1 MSIIKSSTFIIEDD
15 ISFLEIDD
23 NQNLMLVMSYFGEQ
37 DGFGTDEIL
46 GFAYEINNWKETDG
60 NIELIIKANIESSL
74 KHKIYDYTSQI
85 TNLTDVEAKPLMET
99 IKKRLINMINM
110 IDEIRYEE

>member
-1 MSIIKSSTFIIEDD
+1 MSIIKSSKFIIEDD

-23 NQNLMLVMSYFGEQ
+23 NQNLMLVMRYFGEQ

-46 GFAYEINNWKETDG
+46 GFSYAINNWKETDG
-60 NIELIIKANIESSL
+60 DIELIIKANIESSL
-74 KHKIYDYTSQI
+74 KLEIEYYTSKN
-85 TNLTDVEAKPLMET
+85 TNTTDIKAKPLMDK
-99 IKKRLINMINM
+99 IKEKLIDMIKM

>member
-1 MSIIKSSTFIIEDD
+1 MSILKSSKFIIEDD
-15 ISFLEIDD
+15 ISFEIDD
-23 NQNLMLVMSYFGEQ
+23 KENLMLVMRYFGEQ

-60 NIELIIKANIESSL
+60 DIELIIKADIESSL
-74 KHKIYDYTSQI
+74 KHKIEDYTSDK
-85 TNLTDVEAKPLMET
+85 TNTTDIKAKPLMET
-99 IKKRLINMINM
+99 IKKRFINMINM